1 MPVVVCAKRTCRLS
15 GTTTG
20 SCHER
25 GVLATWCQ
33 PTPCKTIGRNG
44 AGDAEVVDEVRRQ
57 LWLSEGEHVRLGPGF
72 EEGDLQP
79 ALVERFGLFTIVVL
93 GEVVFGAST
102 ACPRRTGT
110 A

>member
-1 MPVVVCAKRTCRLS
+1 
-15 GTTTG
+15 
-20 SCHER
+20 
-25 GVLATWCQ
+25 
-33 PTPCKTIGRNG
+33 
-44 AGDAEVVDEVRRQ
+44 VVDEVRRQ
-57 LWLSEGEHVRLGPGF
+57 LWLSEGERVRFGAGL
-72 EEGDLQP
+72 EERDLQP